1 MKKEINALDYASEI
15 TNQLIKG
22 ILLTTKADGKV
33 NSMTIGWGM
42 IGIEWG
48 KPVFVAL
55 VRTGRFTKEQLDKNP
70 FFTLNIPW
78 GNTDRKA
85 IGLCGTISGRNTNK
99 INEAGLT
106 IETAENIDVPAI
118 KEYPLT
124 LECKIIY
131 KQAQDPSEIP
141 PEDAARFYPQNVDS
155 SNTGANKDYHILYHA
170 EIVKSYII
178 QE

>member
-1 MKKEINALDYASEI
+1 MKSLS
-15 TNQLIKG
+15 KG
-22 ILLTTKADGKV
+22 NGGNRAAKV
-33 NSMTIGWGM
+33 GNRAVSVSYVSIVWYET
-42 IGIEWG
+42 
-48 KPVFVAL
+48 
-55 VRTGRFTKEQLDKNP
+55 R
-70 FFTLNIPW
+70 NI
-78 GNTDRKA
+78 A
-85 IGLCGTISGRNTNK
+85 GRNTNK

>member
-15 TNQLIKG
+15 TNQLSKG

-106 IETAENIDVPAI
+106 IETADV
-118 KEYPLT
+118 
-124 LECKIIY
+124 Y
-131 KQAQDPSEIP
+131 KRQFI
-141 PEDAARFYPQNVDS
+141 
-155 SNTGANKDYHILYHA
+155 
-170 EIVKSYII
+170 
-178 QE
+178 